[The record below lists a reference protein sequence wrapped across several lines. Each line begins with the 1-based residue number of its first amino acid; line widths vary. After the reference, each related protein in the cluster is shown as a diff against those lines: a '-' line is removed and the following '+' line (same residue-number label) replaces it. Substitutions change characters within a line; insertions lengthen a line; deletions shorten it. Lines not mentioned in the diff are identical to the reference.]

1 MSVTL
6 KADGPTRRTLTF
18 SIERAALDEEIE
30 RRIQSI
36 AQRARFKGFRP
47 GHTPVALVR
56 KTHGKD
62 AAEDA
67 RRTLMSRAFE
77 EAIREH
83 KLHPVG
89 EPELNL
95 QKLEDEGP
103 GPFTFELA
111 IEVVPDF
118 DLKDLAQIP
127 VSIALPPVDEGMV
140 SQEVERFRQQAA
152 TLQDAAAD
160 EPAGDDSV
168 LGATI
173 TYVIDGTA
181 LQPRP
186 DRAVFVKHDLVDAV
200 PVPGSGAAFRGARPG
215 DVVELDADLPPHF
228 EPAEHA
234 GRRASL
240 RVAVT
245 GHRKV
250 VVPPLTDEIL
260 QRAGVKDEAELRQ
273 AIRGALERQ
282 RAQARNESIDRAVE
296 GWLVAEHPLPLPE
309 RLLAKAID
317 RRVHEVA
324 HRLME
329 QQGLSAEDGHG
340 KAEEQRARIVEA
352 VQRSLH
358 VSFVLSRIAREQKL
372 GSTLAEAEDQVR
384 LLAESQKQDPAAM
397 LEQARREGW
406 LQDVAA
412 SITETKTREWLR
424 SRAVVTETAPS
435 PEGAPA
441 A

>member
-1 MSVTL
+1 MSCTL

-18 SIERAALDEEIE
+18 SIERAALNDEIE
-30 RRIQSI
+30 RRVQALARR
-36 AQRARFKGFRP
+36 AQFKGFRP

-62 AAEDA
+62 VAEEA
-67 RRTLMSRAFE
+67 RRALMSRAFE

-95 QKLEDEGP
+95 QKLEDEGEA
-103 GPFTFELA
+103 PFTFELTVE
-111 IEVVPDF
+111 IVPEF
-118 DLKDLAQIP
+118 ELKDLASIP
-127 VSIALPPVDEGMV
+127 VSIALPAVSDAMVEG
-140 SQEVERFRQQAA
+140 EVERFRQQAA
-152 TLQDAAAD
+152 KLEDAPAD
-160 EPAGDDSV
+160 EPAGEDSV
-168 LGATI
+168 LGATV
-173 TYVIDGTA
+173 TYVVDGTP
-181 LQPRP
+181 LEPRA
-186 DRAVFVKHDLVDAV
+186 DRAVFVKHDLVDGLS
-200 PVPGSGAAFRGARPG
+200 VPGSGAAFRGARPG
-215 DVVELDADLPPHF
+215 DVVEVEAELPEQF

-234 GRRASL
+234 GRRAAL

-250 VVPPLTDEIL
+250 VVPPLGEELL
-260 QRAGVKDEAELRQ
+260 QRAGVKDEAGLRE
-273 AIRGALERQ
+273 AIRGALGQQ
-282 RAQARNESIDRAVE
+282 RAQARDDAIDRAVE
-296 GWLVAEHPLPLPE
+296 AWLVQGHPMPLPE

-329 QQGLSAEDGHG
+329 QQGMSADDGHH
-340 KAEEQRARIVEA
+340 KAEEQRPRIVEA

-358 VSFVLSRIAREQKL
+358 ASFLLARIAREHAL
-372 GSTLAEAEDQVR
+372 AATLAEAEAQVR
-384 LLAESQKQDPAAM
+384 LLAESQQQDPDQT

-412 SITETKTREWLR
+412 SVTETKTREWLR
-424 SRAVVTETAPS
+424 ARAVVTETEPAP
-435 PEGAPA
+435 PA
-441 A
+441 G